1 MVAAGV
7 RKDLFMHTYIY
18 QHTYLYEYTHRY
30 IDKHTYIHIAYVLI
44 LVYEK
49 KKTPRK
55 LMAC

>member
-49 KKTPRK
+49 KKRHQGN
-55 LMAC
+55 